1 MITALAAVAGRFIGS
16 ALAEPMGG
24 AILLAL
30 ISGITCIIYT
40 IDNRDEQRTPK
51 QQIFLTATHRYIYPP
66 LKHILKIAF
75 KAVDHKDEQ

>member
-1 MITALAAVAGRFIGS
+1 MHGNFDYDYGPCCRCWLLIGS

-40 IDNRDEQRTPK
+40 IDNCDEQRTPK
-51 QQIFLTATHRYIYPP
+51 QQIF
-66 LKHILKIAF
+66 
-75 KAVDHKDEQ
+75 

>member
-1 MITALAAVAGRFIGS
+1 LHGNFDYDYGPRCRCRPLTAS
-16 ALAEPMGG
+16 ALAEPMDS

-51 QQIFLTATHRYIYPP
+51 QQTF
-66 LKHILKIAF
+66 
-75 KAVDHKDEQ
+75 

>member
-1 MITALAAVAGRFIGS
+1 MITALAAVAGCFTDS
-16 ALAEPMGG
+16 VLAEPMGG

-51 QQIFLTATHRYIYPP
+51 QQIF
-66 LKHILKIAF
+66 
-75 KAVDHKDEQ
+75 